1 LWTFCWRNHSVRFFS
16 LIRQVWWLI
25 HTSVLTA
32 AEFHPNLAS
41 AGIIGLI
48 LVESAMLTP
57 QSAVEEDTEARW
69 SRMLMLS
76 SCRRDNW
83 ASRKD
88 ALQYFQSKRPWSRWD
103 PGVLSLYIVRILQCD
118 DPIDDLHEIKNH
130 GLYEH
135 PDGRVSLKCDKSQE
149 SSAFADKEPHFNGL
163 AWLGKLSNAVPSHI
177 IWGKR
182 KDFMCGIMLFLF
194 LRLMDCVLLQ
204 YRLDPN
210 HTQ

>member
-1 LWTFCWRNHSVRFFS
+1 MWTFCWRNHSVRFFS

-57 QSAVEEDTEARW
+57 RSAVEEDTEARW
-69 SRMLMLS
+69 SRMLTLS

-83 ASRKD
+83 ASRKE

-118 DPIDDLHEIKNH
+118 DPSVISMKLRTMVYMNILME
-130 GLYEH
+130 E
-135 PDGRVSLKCDKSQE
+135 SA
-149 SSAFADKEPHFNGL
+149 SSAIN
-163 AWLGKLSNAVPSHI
+163 
-177 IWGKR
+177 R
-182 KDFMCGIMLFLF
+182 KKA
-194 LRLMDCVLLQ
+194 VLL
-204 YRLDPN
+204 RTKSRILTVS
-210 HTQ
+210 HGSGS